1 MRTAPIT
8 QYYATGRR
16 KTAAARVFLRPGSGK
31 ISIRSATCPPKEMN
45 DYFERPTLRM
55 VIKQPF
61 HIVNLVDQFDLFIT
75 VEGGG
80 KTGQAEAIRMGIA
93 RALVASNP
101 TFRTDLKRAGFLRR
115 DDRMVERKKYGRP
128 GARKR
133 FQFSKR

>member
-1 MRTAPIT
+1 MRNAPV

-16 KTAAARVFLRPGSGK
+16 KTSAARVFLRPGTGK
-31 ISIRSATCPPKEMN
+31 IEVRSMDHGPKPMD

-55 VIKQPF
+55 VVRQPLA
-61 HIVNLVDQFDLFIT
+61 LVGQAEGYDVFVT
-75 VEGGG
+75 VAGGG

-93 RALVASNP
+93 RALAAANP
-101 TFRTDLKRAGFLRR
+101 TNRTELKRAGWLRR